1 MIWQIYKVF
10 FTYHFTRSLSFV
22 AAAKFSLFTFHFS
35 LKIANFANSFA
46 KLQCTRQFKEK
57 QAFLLHCSRFFVT
70 LASPKLL
77 HLGKAQINLAFH
89 STFRNFANKNK
100 TFYNTTMLQIRCKNN
115 NMTKSFP
122 EGTSLLDVYQ
132 EFADDIKLPYPVV
145 SAKVNN
151 ASQGLKFRLYQNRDV
166 EFLDA
171 REGSGHRVYV
181 RSLCF
186 VLYKATQDLFPGSKL
201 FIEHT
206 ISRGYYCNFKK
217 KGYEPMVEGDVE
229 KIRERMQEIIN
240 LDMPFRRNEATTEEA
255 LRVFAE
261 RGLTDKVKLLES
273 SGQIYSDYYMLGDTA
288 DYYYG
293 PLVPS
298 AGYLTVWGLETYHD
312 GMLLRVP
319 DWNNPTQ
326 LAEKV
331 DMPKTYEMFAEKT
344 KWDIIMRLSNAG
356 DVNKAILKGHAS
368 ELIQVSEALQ
378 EKKIVQIAEE
388 IDRRF
393 HDEENPVR
401 MVLITG
407 PSSSGKTTFCKR
419 LSVQL
424 LACGLRPL
432 SFSTDDYFVNRL
444 DTPKLPNGDYDFDNI
459 ETVEYHLLEDH
470 LLRLMKGE
478 RVEIPEYNFVTGKR
492 EWNGKKLKL
501 AGDTVL
507 IIEGIHALN
516 PLLTKKIP
524 DSLKYKIYISAL
536 TSISLDDHNWIPVRD
551 NRLLRRIIRDYN
563 KGAYTAQQTIAQWKN
578 VCEAEDQW
586 IFPFQETADAMFN
599 SALNI
604 EFAVL
609 RTHAEIILASVPK
622 NCDEYAEAHRL
633 LKFLRYFIPISDKE
647 IPPTSIMREFVGGSS
662 FKYPR

>member
-1 MIWQIYKVF
+1 
-10 FTYHFTRSLSFV
+10 
-22 AAAKFSLFTFHFS
+22 
-35 LKIANFANSFA
+35 
-46 KLQCTRQFKEK
+46 
-57 QAFLLHCSRFFVT
+57 
-70 LASPKLL
+70 
-77 HLGKAQINLAFH
+77 
-89 STFRNFANKNK
+89 
-100 TFYNTTMLQIRCKNN
+100 MLQIRCKNN

-132 EFADDIKLPYPVV
+132 EFADSIHLPYPVV

-151 ASQGLKFRLYQNRDV
+151 VSQGLKFRLYQNRDV
-166 EFLDA
+166 EFMDA

-201 FIEHT
+201 FIEHS

-217 KGYEPMVEGDVE
+217 KGGDSLADGDIE
-229 KIRERMQEIIN
+229 HIRQRMQEIIS

-255 LRVFAE
+255 IRIFAE
-261 RGLTDKVKLLES
+261 RGFTDKVKLLET
-273 SGQIYSDYYMLGDTA
+273 SGQVYTYYYTLGETA

-319 DWNNPTQ
+319 DWNNPSV
-326 LAEKV
+326 LAERAEQ
-331 DMPKTYEMFAEKT
+331 PKTYGMFAEKT
-344 KWDIIMRLSNAG
+344 RWDIIMRLSNAG
-356 DVNKAILKGHAS
+356 DVNKAVLKGHAS

-388 IDRRF
+388 IDTRF
-393 HDEENPVR
+393 HNKKNPVR
-401 MVLITG
+401 VILITG

-419 LSVQL
+419 LSIQL

-432 SFSTDDYFVNRL
+432 SFSTDDYFVNRT

-459 ETVEYHLLEDH
+459 EAVDYHLLEEH
-470 LLRLMKGE
+470 VTQLMKGE
-478 RVEIPEYNFVTGKR
+478 RIEVPEYNFSTGKR
-492 EWNGKKLKL
+492 EWNGKKLKMTN
-501 AGDTVL
+501 DSVL

-516 PLLTKKIP
+516 PILTKKIN
-524 DSLKYKIYISAL
+524 DSAKFRIYISAL

-563 KGAYTAQQTIAQWKN
+563 KGAFTARETISQWKN
-578 VCEAEDQW
+578 VCQAEDKW
-586 IFPFQETADAMFN
+586 IFPFQETADVMFN

-609 RTHAEIILASVPK
+609 RPHAEIILASVPK
-622 NCDEYAEAHRL
+622 NCPEYAEAHRL
-633 LKFLRYFIPISDKE
+633 LKFIRYFIPVSDKE

-662 FKYPR
+662 FKY

>member
-1 MIWQIYKVF
+1 MQRKTSF
-10 FTYHFTRSLSFV
+10 SFALLSF
-22 AAAKFSLFTFHFS
+22 
-35 LKIANFANSFA
+35 
-46 KLQCTRQFKEK
+46 
-57 QAFLLHCSRFFVT
+57 
-70 LASPKLL
+70 
-77 HLGKAQINLAFH
+77 
-89 STFRNFANKNK
+89 FRNFANKNK
-100 TFYNTTMLQIRCKNN
+100 TFYSTTMLQIRCKNN

-229 KIRERMQEIIN
+229 RIRERMQEIIN

-459 ETVEYHLLEDH
+459 ETVEYNLLEDH

>member
-1 MIWQIYKVF
+1 
-10 FTYHFTRSLSFV
+10 
-22 AAAKFSLFTFHFS
+22 
-35 LKIANFANSFA
+35 
-46 KLQCTRQFKEK
+46 
-57 QAFLLHCSRFFVT
+57 
-70 LASPKLL
+70 
-77 HLGKAQINLAFH
+77 
-89 STFRNFANKNK
+89 
-100 TFYNTTMLQIRCKNN
+100 MLQIRCKNN
-115 NMTKSFP
+115 NVTKSFP
-122 EGTSLLDVYQ
+122 EGTSLLDIYQ
-132 EFADDIKLPYPVV
+132 EFADEIKLPYPVV

-151 ASQGLKFRLYQNRDV
+151 ASQGLKFRVFQNRDV
-166 EFLDA
+166 EFMDA
-171 REGSGHRVYV
+171 RQGSGHRVYV

-186 VLYKATQDLFPGSKL
+186 LLYKATQDIFPGSKL

-217 KGYEPMVEGDVE
+217 KGNEALTDNDVTL
-229 KIRERMQEIIN
+229 IRDRMQEIVN
-240 LDMPFRRNEATTEEA
+240 MDMPFRRTEATNEEA
-255 LRVFAE
+255 IRVFAE
-261 RGLTDKVKLLES
+261 RGFSDKVKLLET
-273 SGQIYSDYYMLGDTA
+273 SGQIYSDYYTLGDTA

-298 AGYLTVWGLETYHD
+298 AGYLKIFGLEPYHD

-319 DWNNPTQ
+319 DWNNPTH

-344 KWDIIMRLSNAG
+344 RWDIIMRLSNAG
-356 DVNKAILKGHAS
+356 DVNIAILKGHAS

-378 EKKIVQIAEE
+378 EKKIVQIAEDIE
-388 IDRRF
+388 RRF
-393 HDEENPVR
+393 HAEENPVR
-401 MVLITG
+401 LVLITG

-419 LSVQL
+419 LSIQL

-432 SFSTDDYFVNRL
+432 SFSTDDYFVNRV

-459 ETVEYHLLEDH
+459 EAVDYHLLEDH
-470 LLRLMKGE
+470 LTRLMKGE
-478 RVEIPEYNFVTGKR
+478 RVEVPEYNFATGKR

-516 PLLTKKIP
+516 PLLTQQIE

-536 TSISLDDHNWIPVRD
+536 TSISLDDHNWIPVHD

-563 KGAYTAQQTIAQWKN
+563 KGAFTAQETIAQWKN
-578 VCEAEDQW
+578 VCEAEDKW
-586 IFPFQETADAMFN
+586 IFPYQETADVMFN

-609 RTHAEIILASVPK
+609 RTHAEIILSSVPK
-622 NCDEYAEAHRL
+622 NCPEYSEAHRL
-633 LKFLRYFIPISDKE
+633 LTFIHYFLPVSDKE
-647 IPPTSIMREFVGGSS
+647 IPPTSIMREFLGGSS
-662 FKYPR
+662 FKY

>member
-1 MIWQIYKVF
+1 MQRKTSF
-10 FTYHFTRSLSFV
+10 SFALLSF
-22 AAAKFSLFTFHFS
+22 
-35 LKIANFANSFA
+35 
-46 KLQCTRQFKEK
+46 
-57 QAFLLHCSRFFVT
+57 
-70 LASPKLL
+70 
-77 HLGKAQINLAFH
+77 
-89 STFRNFANKNK
+89 FRNFANKNK
-100 TFYNTTMLQIRCKNN
+100 TFYSTTMLQIRCKNN

-229 KIRERMQEIIN
+229 RIRERMQEIIN

-261 RGLTDKVKLLES
+261 RGLTDKVKILES

-298 AGYLTVWGLETYHD
+298 AGYLTVWALETYHD

-459 ETVEYHLLEDH
+459 ETVEYNLLEDH

-478 RVEIPEYNFVTGKR
+478 RVEIPEYNFVTVKR

-609 RTHAEIILASVPK
+609 RTHAEIILASIPK

>member
-1 MIWQIYKVF
+1 MWP
-10 FTYHFTRSLSFV
+10 
-22 AAAKFSLFTFHFS
+22 
-35 LKIANFANSFA
+35 KI
-46 KLQCTRQFKEK
+46 
-57 QAFLLHCSRFFVT
+57 H
-70 LASPKLL
+70 SP
-77 HLGKAQINLAFH
+77 
-89 STFRNFANKNK
+89 
-100 TFYNTTMLQIRCKNN
+100 MLQIRCKNN
-115 NMTKSFP
+115 NVTKSFP

-151 ASQGLKFRLYQNRDV
+151 ASQGLKFRVFQNRDV

-171 REGSGHRVYV
+171 RQGSGHRVYV

-186 VLYKATQDLFPGSKL
+186 LLYKATQDVFPGSKL

-217 KGYEPMVEGDVE
+217 KNNDALTEGDVTL
-229 KIRERMQEIIN
+229 ISNRMQEIVN
-240 LDMPFRRNEATTEEA
+240 LDMPFRRTEATNEEA
-255 LRVFAE
+255 IRVFAE
-261 RGLTDKVKLLES
+261 RGFADKVKLLET
-273 SGQIYSDYYMLGDTA
+273 SGQIYSDYYTLGDTV

-298 AGYLTVWGLETYHD
+298 AGYLKVFGLEPYHD

-319 DWNNPTQ
+319 DWNNPTI

-344 KWDIIMRLSNAG
+344 RWDIIMRLSNAG
-356 DVNKAILKGHAS
+356 DVNKAILKGYAS

-378 EKKIVQIAEE
+378 EKKIVQIAEDIE
-388 IDRRF
+388 RRF
-393 HDEENPVR
+393 HAEKNPIR
-401 MVLITG
+401 LVLITG

-419 LSVQL
+419 LSIQL

-432 SFSTDDYFVNRL
+432 SFSTDDYFVNRV

-459 ETVEYHLLEDH
+459 EAVDYHLLEDH
-470 LLRLMKGE
+470 LTRLMKGE
-478 RVEIPEYNFVTGKR
+478 RVEVPEYNFSTGKR

-516 PLLTKKIP
+516 PLLTQQIEN
-524 DSLKYKIYISAL
+524 SLKYRIYISAL
-536 TSISLDDHNWIPVRD
+536 TSISLDDHNWIPVHD

-563 KGAYTAQQTIAQWKN
+563 KGAFTAQETIAQWKN
-578 VCEAEDQW
+578 VCEAEDKW
-586 IFPFQETADAMFN
+586 IFPYQETADAMFN

-609 RTHAEIILASVPK
+609 RTHAEIILSSVPK
-622 NCDEYAEAHRL
+622 NCPEYSEAHRL
-633 LKFLRYFIPISDKE
+633 LKFIHYFLPVSDKE
-647 IPPTSIMREFVGGSS
+647 IPPTSIMREFLGGSS
-662 FKYPR
+662 FKY

>member
-1 MIWQIYKVF
+1 
-10 FTYHFTRSLSFV
+10 
-22 AAAKFSLFTFHFS
+22 
-35 LKIANFANSFA
+35 
-46 KLQCTRQFKEK
+46 
-57 QAFLLHCSRFFVT
+57 
-70 LASPKLL
+70 
-77 HLGKAQINLAFH
+77 
-89 STFRNFANKNK
+89 
-100 TFYNTTMLQIRCKNN
+100 MLQIRCKNN
-115 NMTKSFP
+115 NTTKSFP

-132 EFADDIKLPYPVV
+132 EFADEIKLPYPVV

-151 ASQGLKFRLYQNRDV
+151 ASEGLKFRLYQNRDV

-171 REGSGHRVYV
+171 REGSGHRAYV

-186 VLYKATQDLFPGSKL
+186 VLYKATQDVFPGSKL

-217 KGYEPMVEGDVE
+217 KNMEPLAEGDVE
-229 KIRERMQEIIN
+229 RIAERMREIVG
-240 LDMPFRRNEATTEEA
+240 LDMPFRRNEATNEEA
-255 LRVFAE
+255 IRVFSE
-261 RGLTDKVKLLES
+261 RGFTDKVKLLET
-273 SGQIYSDYYMLGDTA
+273 SGQIYSDYYTLGDTA

-298 AGYLTVWGLETYHD
+298 AGYLKVFGLEPYHD

-319 DWNNPTQ
+319 DWNNPTI

-344 KWDIIMRLSNAG
+344 RWDIIMRLSNAG

-378 EKKIVQIAEE
+378 EKKIVQIAEDIE
-388 IDRRF
+388 RRF
-393 HDEENPVR
+393 HAEENPIR
-401 MVLITG
+401 LVLITG

-419 LSVQL
+419 LSIQL

-432 SFSTDDYFVNRL
+432 SFSTDDYFVNRV

-459 ETVEYHLLEDH
+459 EAVDYHLLEDH
-470 LLRLMKGE
+470 LTRLMKGE
-478 RVEIPEYNFVTGKR
+478 RVEVPEYNFSTGKR

-516 PLLTKKIP
+516 PLLTQQID
-524 DSLKYKIYISAL
+524 DSLKYKVYISAL
-536 TSISLDDHNWIPVRD
+536 TSISLDDHNWIPVHD

-563 KGAYTAQQTIAQWKN
+563 KGAFTAQETIAQWKN
-578 VCEAEDQW
+578 VCQAEDKW
-586 IFPFQETADAMFN
+586 IFPYQETADVMFN

-609 RTHAEIILASVPK
+609 RTHAEIILSSVPK
-622 NCDEYAEAHRL
+622 NCPEYSEAHRL
-633 LKFLRYFIPISDKE
+633 LKFIHYFLPVSDKE
-647 IPPTSIMREFVGGSS
+647 IPPTSIMREFLGGSS
-662 FKYPR
+662 FKY

>member
-1 MIWQIYKVF
+1 
-10 FTYHFTRSLSFV
+10 
-22 AAAKFSLFTFHFS
+22 
-35 LKIANFANSFA
+35 
-46 KLQCTRQFKEK
+46 
-57 QAFLLHCSRFFVT
+57 
-70 LASPKLL
+70 
-77 HLGKAQINLAFH
+77 
-89 STFRNFANKNK
+89 
-100 TFYNTTMLQIRCKNN
+100 MLQIRCKNN
-115 NMTKSFP
+115 NVTKSFP
-122 EGTSLLDVYQ
+122 EGCSLLDVYQ
-132 EFADDIKLPYPVV
+132 EFQDEIKLPYPVV

-151 ASQGLKFRLYQNRDV
+151 ASQGLKFRLFQNRDV

-181 RSLCF
+181 RSLSF
-186 VLYKATQDLFPGSKL
+186 LLYKATQDLFPGSKL
-201 FIEHT
+201 FIEH
-206 ISRGYYCNFKK
+206 SLCRGYYCNFKK
-217 KGYEPMVEGDVE
+217 KNADPLTDEDVE
-229 KIRERMQEIIN
+229 LIKQRMQEVVN
-240 LDMPFRRNEATTEEA
+240 LDMPFRRTEATTEEA
-255 LRVFAE
+255 IRVFAE
-261 RGLTDKVKLLES
+261 RGFSDKVKLLET
-273 SGQIYSDYYMLGDTA
+273 SGQIYSDYYTLGDTV

-298 AGYLTVWGLETYHD
+298 AGYLKVWGLERYEQ

-319 DWNNPTQ
+319 DWNNPNQ

-331 DMPKTYEMFAEKT
+331 EQPKTFEMFAEKT

-356 DVNKAILKGHAS
+356 DVNKAIMRGYAS

-388 IDRRF
+388 IDNRF
-393 HDEENPVR
+393 HREKDPVR
-401 MVLITG
+401 IVLITG

-424 LACGLRPL
+424 LACGLRPI
-432 SFSTDDYFVNRL
+432 SFSTDDYFVNRV

-459 ETVEYHLLEDH
+459 KTVDYHMLEDH
-470 LLRLMKGE
+470 LLRLMDGE

-501 AGDTVL
+501 GSDTVL

-516 PLLTKKIP
+516 PLLTQKIP

-578 VCEAEDQW
+578 VCEAENQW
-586 IFPFQETADAMFN
+586 IFPYQESADVMFN

-609 RTHAEIILASVPK
+609 RTHAEIILSSVPK
-622 NCDEYAEAHRL
+622 NCPEYSEAHRL
-633 LKFLRYFIPISDKE
+633 LKFIHFFLPVSDKE

-662 FKYPR
+662 FKYKGL

>member
-1 MIWQIYKVF
+1 
-10 FTYHFTRSLSFV
+10 
-22 AAAKFSLFTFHFS
+22 
-35 LKIANFANSFA
+35 
-46 KLQCTRQFKEK
+46 
-57 QAFLLHCSRFFVT
+57 
-70 LASPKLL
+70 
-77 HLGKAQINLAFH
+77 
-89 STFRNFANKNK
+89 
-100 TFYNTTMLQIRCKNN
+100 MLQIRCKNN
-115 NMTKSFP
+115 NVTKSFP

-132 EFADDIKLPYPVV
+132 EFADEIHLPYPVV

-151 ASQGLKFRLYQNRDV
+151 TSQGLKFRLYQNRDV

-186 VLYKATQDLFPGSKL
+186 LLYKATQDVFPGSKL
-201 FIEHT
+201 FIEHSL
-206 ISRGYYCNFKK
+206 SRGYYCNFKK
-217 KGYEPMVEGDVE
+217 GTRSQVTDEDVAQI
-229 KIRERMQEIIN
+229 KTRMQEIVD
-240 LDMPFRRNEATTEEA
+240 LDMPFRRTEATTEEA
-255 LRVFAE
+255 IRVFTE
-261 RGLTDKVKLLES
+261 RGFSDKVKLLET
-273 SGQIYSDYYMLGDTA
+273 SGQIYSDYYMLGDTV

-298 AGYLTVWGLETYHD
+298 AGYLKVWDLERFEDGL
-312 GMLLRVP
+312 LLRVP
-319 DWNNPTQ
+319 DWNNPTI

-344 KWDIIMRLSNAG
+344 RWDIIMRLSNAG
-356 DVNKAILKGHAS
+356 DVNKAIMRGYAS

-393 HDEENPVR
+393 HQKENPVR
-401 MVLITG
+401 IVLITG

-424 LACGLRPL
+424 LACGLRPV

-459 ETVEYHLLEDH
+459 ETVDYHLMEDH
-470 LLRLMKGE
+470 LMRLMAGE

-492 EWNGKKLKL
+492 EYNGKKLKL
-501 AGDTVL
+501 NSDTVL

-516 PLLTKKIP
+516 PLLTQKID

-563 KGAYTAQQTIAQWKN
+563 KGAFTAQQTIAQWKN
-578 VCEAEDQW
+578 VCEAEDKW
-586 IFPFQETADAMFN
+586 IFPYQETADAMFN

-609 RTHAEIILASVPK
+609 RTHAEIILASVPR
-622 NCDEYAEAHRL
+622 NCPEYAEAHRL
-633 LKFLRYFIPISDKE
+633 LKFIHFFLPVSDKE

-662 FKYPR
+662 FKY

>member
-1 MIWQIYKVF
+1 
-10 FTYHFTRSLSFV
+10 
-22 AAAKFSLFTFHFS
+22 
-35 LKIANFANSFA
+35 
-46 KLQCTRQFKEK
+46 
-57 QAFLLHCSRFFVT
+57 
-70 LASPKLL
+70 
-77 HLGKAQINLAFH
+77 
-89 STFRNFANKNK
+89 
-100 TFYNTTMLQIRCKNN
+100 MLQIRCKNN
-115 NMTKSFP
+115 NTTKSFP

-132 EFADDIKLPYPVV
+132 EFADDIKLPFPVV

-151 ASQGLKFRLYQNRDV
+151 TSQGLKFRLFQNRDV
-166 EFLDA
+166 EFMDA
-171 REGSGHRVYV
+171 REGSGHRAYV

-186 VLYKATQDLFPGSKL
+186 LLYKATQDLFPGSKL
-201 FIEHT
+201 FVEHT

-217 KGYEPMVEGDVE
+217 RAGEQLKESDVE
-229 KIRERMQEIIN
+229 RIAERMQEIVN
-240 LDMPFRRNEATTEEA
+240 VDMPFRRNEATNEEA
-255 LRVFAE
+255 IRVFAE
-261 RGLTDKVKLLES
+261 RGFTDKVKLLET
-273 SGQIYSDYYMLGDTA
+273 SGQIYSDYYMLGDTV

-298 AGYLTVWGLETYHD
+298 AGYLKVWALEPYHD

-319 DWNNPTQ
+319 DWNNPMV

-344 KWDIIMRLSNAG
+344 RWDIIMHLSNAG

-393 HDEENPVR
+393 RDEKNPVR
-401 MVLITG
+401 LVLITG

-424 LACGLRPL
+424 LACGLRPY
-432 SFSTDDYFVNRL
+432 SISTDDYFVNRV

-459 ETVEYHLLEDH
+459 EAVEYNLLEEH
-470 LLRLMKGE
+470 LTRLMKGE
-478 RVEIPEYNFVTGKR
+478 RVEVPEYNFVTGKR
-492 EWNGKKLKL
+492 EYNGKKVKL
-501 AGDTVL
+501 ANDSVL

-516 PLLTKKIP
+516 PLLTQKIA
-524 DSLKYKIYISAL
+524 DSMKFKVYISAL

-563 KGAYTAQQTIAQWKN
+563 KGAFTAQQTISQWKN
-578 VCEAEDQW
+578 VCEAEDKW
-586 IFPFQETADAMFN
+586 IFPFQETADVMFN

-622 NCDEYAEAHRL
+622 NCPEYSEAHRL
-633 LKFLRYFIPISDKE
+633 LKFIHYFIPISDKE

-662 FKYPR
+662 FKY

>member
-1 MIWQIYKVF
+1 
-10 FTYHFTRSLSFV
+10 
-22 AAAKFSLFTFHFS
+22 
-35 LKIANFANSFA
+35 
-46 KLQCTRQFKEK
+46 
-57 QAFLLHCSRFFVT
+57 
-70 LASPKLL
+70 
-77 HLGKAQINLAFH
+77 
-89 STFRNFANKNK
+89 
-100 TFYNTTMLQIRCKNN
+100 MLQIRCKNN
-115 NMTKSFP
+115 NVTKSFP
-122 EGTSLLDVYQ
+122 EGTSLLDIYQ

-151 ASQGLKFRLYQNRDV
+151 ASQGLKFRVFQNRDV

-171 REGSGHRVYV
+171 RQGSGHRVYV

-186 VLYKATQDLFPGSKL
+186 LLYKATQDVFPGSKL

-217 KGYEPMVEGDVE
+217 KNNDALTEGDVTLIS
-229 KIRERMQEIIN
+229 KRMQEIVN
-240 LDMPFRRNEATTEEA
+240 LDMPFRRTEATNEEA
-255 LRVFAE
+255 IRVFAE
-261 RGLTDKVKLLES
+261 RGFADKVKLLET
-273 SGQIYSDYYMLGDTA
+273 SGQIYSDYYTLGDTA

-298 AGYLTVWGLETYHD
+298 AGYLKVFGLEPYHD

-319 DWNNPTQ
+319 DWNNPTI

-344 KWDIIMRLSNAG
+344 RWDIIMRLSNAG

-378 EKKIVQIAEE
+378 EKKIVQIAEDIE
-388 IDRRF
+388 RRF
-393 HDEENPVR
+393 HAEKDPIR
-401 MVLITG
+401 LVLITG

-419 LSVQL
+419 LSIQL

-432 SFSTDDYFVNRL
+432 SFSTDDYFVNRV

-459 ETVEYHLLEDH
+459 EAVDYHLLEDH
-470 LLRLMKGE
+470 LTRLMKGE
-478 RVEIPEYNFVTGKR
+478 RVEVPEYNFSTGKR

-516 PLLTKKIP
+516 PLLTQQIEN
-524 DSLKYKIYISAL
+524 SLKYRIYISAL
-536 TSISLDDHNWIPVRD
+536 TSISLDDHNWIPVHD

-563 KGAYTAQQTIAQWKN
+563 KGAFTAQETIAQWKN
-578 VCEAEDQW
+578 VCEAEDKW
-586 IFPFQETADAMFN
+586 IFPYQETADAMFN

-609 RTHAEIILASVPK
+609 RTHAEIILSSVPK
-622 NCDEYAEAHRL
+622 NCPEYSEAHRL
-633 LKFLRYFIPISDKE
+633 LKFIHYFLPVSDKE
-647 IPPTSIMREFVGGSS
+647 IPPTSIMREFLGGSS
-662 FKYPR
+662 FKY